1 MDLVRIVIADDHP
14 VVRTGMQGILVSQPD
29 FEVVGEASTGGEAVD
44 LVRALRPDVVLMDL
58 RMPEM
63 DGVEAISRIVAE
75 QPEAHVLVLTTYDSD
90 ADIVR
95 AVGAGATGYLLKDTP
110 REELCRAIRAAA
122 RGESVLAPVV
132 AARLMGRARE
142 PEKEALSGRE
152 VEVLKLVAGGTSNK
166 EIGGQLHISEAT
178 VKSHLSHIFGKLG
191 VDDRTAA
198 VTAALERGI
207 LQLERS

>member
-1 MDLVRIVIADDHP
+1 M
-14 VVRTGMQGILVSQPD
+14 
-29 FEVVGEASTGGEAVD
+29 
-44 LVRALRPDVVLMDL
+44 
-58 RMPEM
+58 
-63 DGVEAISRIVAE
+63 
-75 QPEAHVLVLTTYDSD
+75 
-90 ADIVR
+90 
-95 AVGAGATGYLLKDTP
+95 
-110 REELCRAIRAAA
+110 
-122 RGESVLAPVV
+122 LAPVV
-132 AARLMGRARE
+132 AARLMGRARG